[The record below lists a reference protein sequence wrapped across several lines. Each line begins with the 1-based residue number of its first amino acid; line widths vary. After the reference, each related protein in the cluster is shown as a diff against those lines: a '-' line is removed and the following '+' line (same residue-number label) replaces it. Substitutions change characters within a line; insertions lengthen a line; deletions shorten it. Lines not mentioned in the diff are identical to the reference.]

1 MKRTLAISA
10 LQLCTAACML
20 GQMAGMATPDPGA
33 IPVTKASNVTFTKDV
48 APIVQQHC
56 QSCHRPGEGTPFSM
70 LSYEEARPWAIAMKR
85 MVVTRAMPPWFEDG
99 HTEKFENN
107 RSLTQAQIDTIAAWV
122 DAGAPK
128 GDPKDMPP
136 ALDFVKGWTIPKPDK
151 IYQLP
156 RAFSVPATGIL
167 DYQYVIL
174 PTGFTKDTWVQDVEA
189 APTDRS
195 VVHHIVAYVRTP
207 GSNYFKDQPKGE
219 FFVAPPAKT
228 GEKAA
233 KDDVPS
239 DWLVGYA
246 PGQPPDMFVPGQAKL
261 IPAGSDIVLEVHY
274 MPEGKAS
281 TDQSN
286 VGLVLAKE
294 APTERVMTLQA
305 GNEKFKIPPGD
316 PDYRVEASYT
326 FRREVTLLGLHPHMH
341 MRGKD
346 MSYRLV
352 FPNGETRSILNV
364 PHYNWHWQL
373 WYNLAKP
380 ITLPAGTRV
389 ECTAHYDNSAN
400 NPENP
405 DPSKTVTWGQQSFDE
420 MMVCFFNVAFPAD
433 TPSKDLLP
441 MPKTETETTARTQ

>member
-107 RSLTQAQIDTIAAWV
+107 RSLTQTQIDTIAAWV

-136 ALDFVKGWTIPKPDK
+136 ALEFVKGWTIPKPDK

-156 RAFSVPATGIL
+156 QAFSVPATGIL